1 MLGKCEN
8 ILLGIGAA
16 AVILLGLL
24 ITASV
29 VTRSLFGVALPDT
42 IVLVR
47 ELMVAAI
54 ILPLAAT
61 TAARNHVSVSFFTDR
76 LSARIRGWCIIFGS
90 IVGMLALL
98 PLIYSAGREFLHLT
112 SSGSFYFGDLNLPKW
127 PGRAIFVVG
136 IAVCWIRLLTLAVM
150 DIRAGAE
157 TTGLAESGH

>member
-1 MLGKCEN
+1 MLSKFEN

-29 VTRSLFGVALPDT
+29 VTRSLFGIALPDT

-61 TAARNHVSVSFFTDR
+61 TAARNHVSVSFFTDKF
-76 LSARIRGWCIIFGS
+76 SARIRGGCIIFGS

-98 PLIYSAGREFLHLT
+98 PLIYAAGREVIHMAL
-112 SSGSFYFGDLNLPKW
+112 SGSFYFGDLNLPKW
-127 PGRAIFVVG
+127 PGRAIFVIG
-136 IAVCWIRLLTLAVM
+136 IAICWIRLLVLAIA

-157 TTGLAESGH
+157 ATGHAETGH

>member
-1 MLGKCEN
+1 MLGKLEN
-8 ILLGIGAA
+8 ILLGIGAV

-29 VTRSLFGVALPDT
+29 VTRSAFGVALPDT

-61 TAARNHVSVSFFTDR
+61 TAARNHVSVSFFSDR
-76 LSARIRGWCIIFGS
+76 FSARIRGCCIIFGS

-98 PLIYSAGREFLHLT
+98 PLIYAAGREVIHMAA
-112 SSGSFYFGDLNLPKW
+112 SGSFYFGDLNLPKW
-127 PGRAIFVVG
+127 PGRAIFVIG
-136 IAVCWIRLLTLAVM
+136 IAVCWLRLLALAVT